1 MATPTAKKQGGVKVR
16 LVASGRA
23 QLLKKTT
30 FSMRPNSKFVKIQ
43 MLLRKML
50 SLEQGD
56 ALFLFVNSCFIP
68 NSNELMGTLFEN
80 FQVGGEL
87 IINYSREI
95 SWG

>member
-1 MATPTAKKQGGVKVR
+1 MSTQNTEKQAGVKVR
-16 LVASGRA
+16 LVATGRA
-23 QLLKKTT
+23 QLLKKST
-30 FSMRPNSKFVKIQ
+30 FSMRPSSKFIKIQ
-43 MLLRKML
+43 ILLRKML
-50 SLEQGD
+50 NLQQQD

-87 IINYSREI
+87 IINYSREV